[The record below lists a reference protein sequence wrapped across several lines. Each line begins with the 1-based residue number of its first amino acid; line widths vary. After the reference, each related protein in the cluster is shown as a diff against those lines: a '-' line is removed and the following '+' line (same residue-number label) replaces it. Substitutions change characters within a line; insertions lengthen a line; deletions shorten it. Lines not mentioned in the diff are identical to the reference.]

1 MKNILIQ
8 YEDLKVLV
16 DNSKQISL
24 TPSGE
29 TFLIKFL
36 TLSNAIETAFK
47 NIKTQIGDAILAV
60 DPDLTS
66 ISSDNV
72 KVMYRVYGAKYNIDK
87 NIIKDID
94 KKYYKKNISY
104 SPDTKAIDKEI
115 KENGVLPTGVSINER
130 NKTVSVTLKNKE

>member
-1 MKNILIQ
+1 MNEITIK
-8 YEDLKVLV
+8 YEDLSLLV

>member
-1 MKNILIQ
+1 MNEITIK
-8 YEDLKVLV
+8 YEDLSLLV

-72 KVMYRVYGAKYNIDK
+72 KVMYRVYGPKYNIDK